1 MFDYM
6 IADMKVNEKRSPKI
20 TELSLRRAKLNITLV
35 FISQSHFKAFE
46 TIVLNAAHYFIMK
59 ILDKRELQEII
70 LNYLP
75 DTKISGNFS
84 KIIIKNHFHF

>member
-1 MFDYM
+1 M

-20 TELSLRRAKLNITLV
+20 TEVSLRRAKLNISLV
-35 FISQSHFKAFE
+35 FISQFHFKVFE
-46 TIVLNAAHYFIMK
+46 AIVLNAAHYFIMK

-75 DTKISGNFS
+75 DTEISGNFS